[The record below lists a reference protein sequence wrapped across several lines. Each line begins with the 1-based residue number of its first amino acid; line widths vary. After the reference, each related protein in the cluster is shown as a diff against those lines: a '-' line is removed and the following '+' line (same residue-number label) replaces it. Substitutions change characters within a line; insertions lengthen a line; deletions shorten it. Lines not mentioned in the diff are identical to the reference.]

1 MSVIIVL
8 TVSLILYFLPSIVAW
23 YSEKPNFLA
32 ILVLNIFLGWT
43 LVFWVLALVWSL
55 YKTSE
60 KK

>member
-8 TVSLILYFLPSIVAW
+8 TVSLILYFLPSIIAW
-23 YSEKPNFLA
+23 HSKKPNFLA
-32 ILVLNIFLGWT
+32 IFVLNIFLGWT